1 LEEAASIFA
10 RIDGGVEWP
19 IRRGTLES
27 RRRSEPLER
36 RSSGGAE
43 RPIRFSVGDVG
54 KEAGGVADSRGR
66 QGSSR
71 AAGPDEPRLLP
82 ERLTKRETEILQ
94 LVADGLV
101 TPEIAKKLTIA
112 PETVKTHMHHILA
125 KLEARSR
132 AHAVTIGFRRGLI
145 D

>member
-1 LEEAASIFA
+1 LHGSTGASSGA
-10 RIDGGVEWP
+10 SGAGRSSYGSRGRTEWP
-19 IRRGTLES
+19 IH
-27 RRRSEPLER
+27 
-36 RSSGGAE
+36 
-43 RPIRFSVGDVG
+43 FSVGDVG
-54 KEAGGVADSRGR
+54 KEGRGVARSRGL
-66 QGSSR
+66 QGPSG
-71 AAGPDEPRLLP
+71 APGPDAPRFLP

-132 AHAVTIGFRRGLI
+132 AHAVTIGFRRRLI
-145 D
+145 S